1 MNKMQTIHPW
11 LVWRRKILMTMKLGV
26 CFLLCTVFQVSARV
40 TAQNERMN
48 FKMHDASLKTILWA
62 LEKKSEMVFF
72 YSVKDIEQVTG
83 IDVVAENK
91 TLDEILSEVLKN
103 TGITYE
109 VTHNTVVLRKGKV
122 NAALPQSKT
131 SEVTGKVTDRSGSPL
146 PGVTILIKGTSL
158 GTVTDTEGIFK
169 IALPQKKDVVLVFS
183 FIGMKTQ
190 EIVLKD
196 DKPLKVVMQEDA
208 KEIDEVVVTGIF
220 NRKKDSFT
228 GASATFD
235 GEQLRSVGTQNV
247 IASLKTL
254 DPSFNVLENN
264 EFGSDPNKLPDIEI
278 RGKSSLISTRDEL
291 SEDPNQPLFILD
303 GFESSLEAI
312 YNLDMSRVASITILK
327 DAASTAIYGSKASNG
342 VVVVETIRPKSGKLN
357 LAYNGNANVSWAD
370 LSSYNLMDASEKL
383 RFENLVGRYDA
394 SNDVVKDVELKK
406 SYYDKLADIA
416 RGVNTYWLSEPLRV
430 GLNHRHSLY
439 VDGGEGA
446 FMFGIGL
453 AYNGITGVMKES
465 KRDNISGNIDLTYRL
480 KKFQF
485 MNKFDMNNTDSK
497 DPIVAFSQYADANPY
512 YTKYNENGEVERWL
526 EYTDY
531 IKAANPLYNAKQ
543 NSYNKGN
550 NLSWSDKFIVEYTPV
565 PTLKLRARF
574 GFTHQSTQAEA
585 FYSPLDTRF
594 AETDFSE
601 RGSYGNT
608 ETQSNKY
615 EGEFT
620 LTYAKVLKEV
630 HQFNIVLGGYLSA
643 LEAKSQGYSAI
654 GFPVGDFTLPSFANS
669 YPDGGSPAYNES
681 TTRSVSGYVIGNYAY
696 DNRYLLD
703 FSYRVNGSSVFGTNK
718 HYIGTWAVGLG
729 WNLHHEKFIADHFD
743 GISMLKLRASIG
755 NPGNQNFSSSATIT
769 TFRYNFNSFNYFG
782 MTTSLAQLGN
792 PDLEWQKTMK
802 YNAGIEV
809 NMLNNRLSMICD
821 LYLERT
827 NGLMSSLELPPSNGF
842 SSYKANIGKLENKG
856 FELKVTGYLLRD
868 TERELIWS
876 VTGSLVRNKDKII
889 ELSEAMKEANATLLE
904 TGGATPNKIWQ
915 EGDSQNA
922 IYAVRSLG
930 IDPSNGRELFLK
942 KNGEVTYTWDAN
954 DQVFCGVDQPDYRG
968 NINTM
973 FMWKDLSV
981 NLSFGY
987 EWGGQQ
993 YNSTLISR
1001 VENADKKYNVD
1012 RRVYEDRWKE
1022 PGDRTFF
1029 KGINETTATQATS
1042 RFVQDEATFTCQN
1055 LNVTYD
1061 LKGNKWLKRN
1071 LGIQTL
1077 TLKGDIADLFRI
1089 STIKQ
1094 ERGTSYPFSRQ
1105 FSFTLSAMF

>member
-62 LEKKSEMVFF
+62 LEKKSEMFFF

-357 LAYNGNANVSWAD
+357 LAYSGNANVSWAD

-729 WNLHHEKFIADHFD
+729 WNIHKEKFAENWTWAN
-743 GISMLKLRASIG
+743 MLKIRASYGMTGSQAFEPYQSIIMYEYYT
-755 NPGNQNFSSSATIT
+755 QNRY
-769 TFRYNFNSFNYFG
+769 RYNIG
-782 MTTSLAQLGN
+782 AMMMGLGN
-792 PDLEWQKTMK
+792 PDLKWQQT
-802 YNAGIEV
+802 NQ
-809 NMLNNRLSMICD
+809 LNIGTDISVLGDRLALSANYYQNRSKNLLTD
-821 LYLERT
+821 VT
-827 NGLMSSLELPPSNGF
+827 LPPSLGYGTYRENLGE
-842 SSYKANIGKLENKG
+842 IENKG
-856 FELKVTGYLLRD
+856 YELEVRLGILKKKDLWLNLTASGIHNTNILKKISNSLEAWNQAQDKSDENLNVPKVRYIEG
-868 TERELIWS
+868 ESINSIWG
-876 VTGSLVRNKDKII
+876 V
-889 ELSEAMKEANATLLE
+889 
-904 TGGATPNKIWQ
+904 P
-915 EGDSQNA
+915 
-922 IYAVRSLG
+922 SLG
-930 IDPSNGRELFLK
+930 INPANGKETYLAADGSLTDRWQAKDQRVIGCTDPDLEGNLGLNAGWKGLQLNLYF
-942 KNGEVTYTWDAN
+942 TY
-954 DQVFCGVDQPDYRG
+954 R
-968 NINTM
+968 I
-973 FMWKDLSV
+973 
-981 NLSFGY
+981 
-987 EWGGQQ
+987 GGQN
-993 YNSTLISR
+993 YNYTLVDR
-1001 VENADKKYNVD
+1001 LENADKRYNTD
-1012 RRVYEDRWKE
+1012 RRVLEQRWQQ
-1022 PGDRTFF
+1022 PGDITFF
-1029 KGINETTATQATS
+1029 KDVKDESQTRPTS
-1042 RFVQDEATFTCQN
+1042 RFVEDYNYLQLSALN
-1055 LNVTYD
+1055 LSYD
-1061 LKGNKWLKRN
+1061 FPTPLTRKWRMEN
-1071 LGIQTL
+1071 I
-1077 TLKGDIADLFRI
+1077 RI
-1089 STIKQ
+1089 SFSMNDVFRASSIKA
-1094 ERGTSYPFSRQ
+1094 ERGIDYPFARAFRTSLRVI
-1105 FSFTLSAMF
+1105 F

>member
-62 LEKKSEMVFF
+62 LEKKSEMFFF

-357 LAYNGNANVSWAD
+357 LAYSGNANVSWAD

-465 KRDNISGNIDLTYRL
+465 KRDNISGNIDLIYRI

-485 MNKFDMNNTDSK
+485 SNKFSMTNTK
-497 DPIVAFSQYADANPY
+497 IKNPIVDFSEYAAANPY
-512 YTKYNENGEVERWL
+512 YKKRDEEGNIGKWL
-526 EYTDY
+526 ENNDYT
-531 IKAANPLYNAKQ
+531 KAANPLWNASQ
-543 NSYNKGN
+543 NSRDEGKQLA
-550 NLSWSDKFIVEYTPV
+550 LSNYFVAEYTPLEA
-565 PTLKLRARF
+565 LKVRARF
-574 GFTHQSTQAEA
+574 GISYGNDDTEKFISRN
-585 FYSPLDTRF
+585 DTRF
-594 AETDFSE
+594 DTYEILKKGTF
-601 RGSYGNT
+601 NT
-608 ETQSNKY
+608 TNTRSNQY
-615 EGEFT
+615 EGELSVTF
-620 LTYAKVLKEV
+620 AKLIGR
-630 HQFNIVLGGYLSA
+630 HRLNAVLGGNLNSNKT
-643 LEAKSQGYSAI
+643 LTQGYSAQ
-654 GFPVGDFTLPSFANS
+654 GFPEGDFVYPSFSNG
-669 YPDGGSPAYNES
+669 YPEGGSPTYYENTS
-681 TTRSVSGYVIGNYAY
+681 RSMNGYFNLGYSF
-696 DNRYLLD
+696 DDRYLMD
-703 FSYRVNGSSVFGTNK
+703 FSLRENGSSVFGASK
-718 HYIGTWAVGLG
+718 RYIGTWSVGLG
-729 WNLHHEKFIADHFD
+729 WNLHKERFIADHLTWIDF
-743 GISMLKLRASIG
+743 LKLRASIG
-755 NPGNQNFSSSATIT
+755 NPGNQNFSSSKTLT
-769 TFRYNFNSFNYFG
+769 TFNFQLASMNYFG
-782 MTTSLAQLGN
+782 MGAVLNQLGN
-792 PDLEWQKTMK
+792 PDLDWQITLDKNIGIDMILIDKRLNITADYYHKVTDPLLINISMPLSSGTSSYLTNMGKQISQGLTLSASYYIIQKLDQRFSWLVRGNLRTQKTK
-802 YNAGIEV
+802 LDKIGNKLDELNKSGQGHNTVRYYNGADPDDIWAVKSAGI
-809 NMLNNRLSMICD
+809 N
-821 LYLERT
+821 
-827 NGLMSSLELPPSNGF
+827 PS
-842 SSYKANIGKLENKG
+842 
-856 FELKVTGYLLRD
+856 T
-868 TERELIWS
+868 
-876 VTGSLVRNKDKII
+876 
-889 ELSEAMKEANATLLE
+889 
-904 TGGATPNKIWQ
+904 
-915 EGDSQNA
+915 
-922 IYAVRSLG
+922 
-930 IDPSNGRELFLK
+930 GRELFYDKEGNYTYDFSYDNEVICGNTRPKIEGVIGTSLNYK
-942 KNGEVTYTWDAN
+942 GFSVSMNFRYQTGASVFNEALFNKVENISVSGLNKNQDKRALYERWQNPGDKVRFKDIAN
-954 DQVFCGVDQPDYRG
+954 AASTPMSSRFIQKENV
-968 NINTM
+968 
-973 FMWKDLSV
+973 LSMESV
-981 NLSFGY
+981 YVGY
-987 EWGGQQ
+987 EFYEGW
-993 YNSTLISR
+993 I
-1001 VENADKKYNVD
+1001 KKIGLSNL
-1012 RRVYEDRWKE
+1012 K
-1022 PGDRTFF
+1022 
-1029 KGINETTATQATS
+1029 IQAS
-1042 RFVQDEATFTCQN
+1042 MRDV
-1055 LNVTYD
+1055 
-1061 LKGNKWLKRN
+1061 
-1071 LGIQTL
+1071 
-1077 TLKGDIADLFRI
+1077 FRA
-1089 STIKQ
+1089 STIKS
-1094 ERGTSYPFSRQ
+1094 ERGTLYPFARSLELGL
-1105 FSFTLSAMF
+1105 SFNF

>member
-1 MNKMQTIHPW
+1 M
-11 LVWRRKILMTMKLGV
+11 RKIL
-26 CFLLCTVFQVSARV
+26 LLMALFCPLWLL
-40 TAQNERMN
+40 AQNEGDYR
-48 FKMHDASLKTILWA
+48 TI
-62 LEKKSEMVFF
+62 KGVVMD
-72 YSVKDIEQVTG
+72 SVTNE
-83 IDVVAENK
+83 
-91 TLDEILSEVLKN
+91 TLI
-103 TGITYE
+103 GA
-109 VTHNTVVLRKGKV
+109 TVVIDPD
-122 NAALPQSKT
+122 APESKNL
-131 SEVTGKVTDRSGSPL
+131 GP
-146 PGVTILIKGTSL
+146 KGTI
-158 GTVTDTEGIFK
+158 TDIDGNFELK
-169 IALPQKKDVVLVFS
+169 VPKAVNYVVIS
-183 FIGMKTQ
+183 FIGY
-190 EIVLKD
+190 
-196 DKPLKVVMQEDA
+196 KPLKLDISKKTEFKVLLQPDQEQL
-208 KEIDEVVVTGIF
+208 EEVVVTGYQQIEK
-220 NRKKDSFT
+220 RKATSAIQTVKMDDIKRIGVASIDQLLEGQVAGMT
-228 GASATFD
+228 SIPTNGAPGA
-235 GEQLRSVGTQNV
+235 
-247 IASLKTL
+247 
-254 DPSFNVLENN
+254 
-264 EFGSDPNKLPDIEI
+264 PNKMRIRSTVSLTGSTDPLWVLDGMILEGNDIPANFSDKDNIDNLYNTSIAGVNPADIE
-278 RGKSSLISTRDEL
+278 D
-291 SEDPNQPLFILD
+291 
-303 GFESSLEAI
+303 
-312 YNLDMSRVASITILK
+312 ITILK

-550 NLSWSDKFIVEYTPV
+550 NLSWSDKFVVEYTPV

-574 GFTHQSTQAEA
+574 GFTHQNTKAEA

-654 GFPVGDFTLPSFANS
+654 GFPVGDFTLPSFANG
-669 YPDGGSPAYNES
+669 YPDGGSPAYSES

-792 PDLEWQKTMK
+792 PDLEWQTTLDKNIGFDIT
-802 YNAGIEV
+802 I
-809 NMLNNRLSMICD
+809 LNNRLTLTGDYYYKTTDPLLIAISM
-821 LYLERT
+821 
-827 NGLMSSLELPPSNGF
+827 PPSSGATDNMT
-842 SSYKANIGKLENKG
+842 YKNFGKQTPKG
-856 FELKVTGYLLRD
+856 FTASATYYIIRRMSERIWWSVRGNLRHGSNELSGIGNRLEMYNSQ
-868 TERELIWS
+868 EREGDNRSTKRYYDGADPDDIW
-876 VTGSLVRNKDKII
+876 
-889 ELSEAMKEANATLLE
+889 
-904 TGGATPNKIWQ
+904 
-915 EGDSQNA
+915 
-922 IYAVRSLG
+922 AVRSAG
-930 IDPSNGRELFLK
+930 IDPSTGRELFIK
-942 KNGEVTYTWDAN
+942 KNGELTYDFSYDDEVVVAN
-954 DQVFCGVDQPDYRG
+954 SRPKVEGVLGTNFSWKGFSCNLDFRYRVG
-968 NINTM
+968 GHSFNSVLFNKVENISTNSLIYNQDKRALYDRWQKPGDKAQ
-973 FMWKDLSV
+973 FK
-981 NLSFGY
+981 NIA
-987 EWGGQQ
+987 
-993 YNSTLISR
+993 NSTST
-1001 VENADKKYNVD
+1001 
-1012 RRVYEDRWKE
+1012 
-1022 PGDRTFF
+1022 PMS
-1029 KGINETTATQATS
+1029 S
-1042 RFVQDEATFTCQN
+1042 RFVQKDNSLSLEALRIGYEFSPELVHKWGLGSLR
-1055 LNVTYD
+1055 LNAYM
-1061 LKGNKWLKRN
+1061 N
-1071 LGIQTL
+1071 
-1077 TLKGDIADLFRI
+1077 DIFRL
-1089 STIKQ
+1089 STIKM
-1094 ERGTSYPFSRQ
+1094 ERGTSYPFARSV
-1105 FSFTLSAMF
+1105 SFALSLTL

>member
-11 LVWRRKILMTMKLGV
+11 LVLRRKILMTMKLCV

-48 FKMHDASLKTILWA
+48 FKMNDASLKTILWA

-394 SNDVVKDVELKK
+394 SNDVVKDVELK
-406 SYYDKLADIA
+406 
-416 RGVNTYWLSEPLRV
+416 
-430 GLNHRHSLY
+430 
-439 VDGGEGA
+439 
-446 FMFGIGL
+446 
-453 AYNGITGVMKES
+453 
-465 KRDNISGNIDLTYRL
+465 
-480 KKFQF
+480 
-485 MNKFDMNNTDSK
+485 
-497 DPIVAFSQYADANPY
+497 
-512 YTKYNENGEVERWL
+512 
-526 EYTDY
+526 
-531 IKAANPLYNAKQ
+531 
-543 NSYNKGN
+543 
-550 NLSWSDKFIVEYTPV
+550 
-565 PTLKLRARF
+565 
-574 GFTHQSTQAEA
+574 
-585 FYSPLDTRF
+585 
-594 AETDFSE
+594 
-601 RGSYGNT
+601 
-608 ETQSNKY
+608 
-615 EGEFT
+615 
-620 LTYAKVLKEV
+620 
-630 HQFNIVLGGYLSA
+630 
-643 LEAKSQGYSAI
+643 
-654 GFPVGDFTLPSFANS
+654 
-669 YPDGGSPAYNES
+669 
-681 TTRSVSGYVIGNYAY
+681 
-696 DNRYLLD
+696 
-703 FSYRVNGSSVFGTNK
+703 
-718 HYIGTWAVGLG
+718 
-729 WNLHHEKFIADHFD
+729 
-743 GISMLKLRASIG
+743 
-755 NPGNQNFSSSATIT
+755 
-769 TFRYNFNSFNYFG
+769 
-782 MTTSLAQLGN
+782 
-792 PDLEWQKTMK
+792 
-802 YNAGIEV
+802 
-809 NMLNNRLSMICD
+809 
-821 LYLERT
+821 
-827 NGLMSSLELPPSNGF
+827 
-842 SSYKANIGKLENKG
+842 
-856 FELKVTGYLLRD
+856 
-868 TERELIWS
+868 
-876 VTGSLVRNKDKII
+876 
-889 ELSEAMKEANATLLE
+889 
-904 TGGATPNKIWQ
+904 
-915 EGDSQNA
+915 
-922 IYAVRSLG
+922 
-930 IDPSNGRELFLK
+930 
-942 KNGEVTYTWDAN
+942 
-954 DQVFCGVDQPDYRG
+954 
-968 NINTM
+968 
-973 FMWKDLSV
+973 
-981 NLSFGY
+981 
-987 EWGGQQ
+987 
-993 YNSTLISR
+993 
-1001 VENADKKYNVD
+1001 
-1012 RRVYEDRWKE
+1012 
-1022 PGDRTFF
+1022 
-1029 KGINETTATQATS
+1029 
-1042 RFVQDEATFTCQN
+1042 
-1055 LNVTYD
+1055 
-1061 LKGNKWLKRN
+1061 
-1071 LGIQTL
+1071 
-1077 TLKGDIADLFRI
+1077 
-1089 STIKQ
+1089 
-1094 ERGTSYPFSRQ
+1094 
-1105 FSFTLSAMF
+1105 